1 MFNCKKEGEKKHLGW
16 KKKKKNKFIHFE
28 EHQGPLIKG
37 TIPCTVR
44 RLANREVIFN
54 SVLAPP
60 WVPIMKSLPSM
71 FKLPR
76 LR

>member
-1 MFNCKKEGEKKHLGW
+1 MFNCKKEGEKKHLGL
-16 KKKKKNKFIHFE
+16 KKKKKM
-28 EHQGPLIKG
+28 EHQGPVIKG

-44 RLANREVIFN
+44 RLANREVMFN

-71 FKLPR
+71 FKLSR